1 MCEPETTEHILWS
14 CWSSQAVWQEQSR
27 KIQKMSFRGGR
38 WYGMDAE
45 SLREKL
51 DEEFAQAMGVARL
64 IWLRRNSFI
73 F

>member
-1 MCEPETTEHILWS
+1 
-14 CWSSQAVWQEQSR
+14 
-27 KIQKMSFRGGR
+27 MSFRGGR